1 MTEPQPR
8 RDRDVRAPSNP
19 PLPDYIETED
29 ELDELMSRPDSALE
43 DWARR
48 LEGDL
53 MILGIAGKMGATVGR
68 MARRA
73 LDAAGLDTRVIGVS
87 RFSTE
92 GSREALESVGVETIA
107 CNLLDAN
114 AVSSLP
120 DAPNI
125 IYMAGRKFGTT
136 GAEEL
141 TWASNAVIPTRV
153 ADRFSRSRIV
163 VYSTGCVY
171 AMEPTVS
178 GGSTEDSRLNPPG
191 EYAWSTVG
199 RERVFSY
206 FSRTNG
212 TPMCMF
218 RLNYA
223 IDLRYGV
230 LHDIAR
236 AVASGRPVPLD
247 SGHVNVIWQGDA
259 ARYSL
264 LALELCGSPPALLNA
279 TGPETLSVR
288 KLATMLA
295 AHLGVEA
302 TFSGSE
308 APTVWLSDAG
318 KAHGL
323 FGYPIVPLSYLIRWT
338 AHWVSS
344 GGRSLGKPTHFA
356 ERGGTF

>member
-1 MTEPQPR
+1 MSDSGRLE
-8 RDRDVRAPSNP
+8 
-19 PLPDYIETED
+19 PLPDRIETEE
-29 ELDELMSRPDSALE
+29 ELDDLMSRPDPALVE
-43 DWARR
+43 FMGR
-48 LEGDL
+48 LDGDV
-53 MILGIAGKMGATVGR
+53 MVLGIAGKMGATVGR

-73 LDAAGLDTRVIGVS
+73 LDAAGSNARVIGVS
-87 RFSTE
+87 RFSTP
-92 GSREALESVGVETIA
+92 GSRETLEAVGIKTIA
-107 CNLLDAN
+107 CDLLDPE
-114 AVSSLP
+114 AVSRLP
-120 DAPNI
+120 DAPYI
-125 IYMAGRKFGTT
+125 IYMAGRKFGTS

-153 ADRFSRSRIV
+153 ADRFRDSRIV

-171 AMEPTVS
+171 AMQPVEA
-178 GGSTEDSRLNPPG
+178 GGSTEASPLDPPG

-206 FSRTNG
+206 FSQANG

-230 LHDIAR
+230 LHD
-236 AVASGRPVPLD
+236 VAHALAAGAPVVLD

-264 LALELCGSPPALLNA
+264 LSLGICESPPAVLNA
-279 TGPETLSVR
+279 TGPETVSVR
-288 KLATMLA
+288 KLAERLA
-295 AHLGVEA
+295 RELEVEPA
-302 TFSGSE
+302 FAGTE

-318 KAHGL
+318 KTHGM
-323 FGYPIVPLSYLIRWT
+323 FGYPLVSLSHLIRWS
-338 AHWVSS
+338 AHWVKS
-344 GGRSLGKPTHFA
+344 GGRSLGKPTHFS